1 MNRKTIGFY
10 DYTVILTYCALIS
23 ACMGIISAI
32 NHSFSRA
39 VIFLIISGI
48 CDMFDGTVAST
59 KDRTPAE
66 KKFGIQIDSLS
77 DLVSFGVMPA
87 VFVYCITGQNKA
99 CNLVVCLYVLAALIR
114 LAYYNVT
121 EEERQQQT
129 SERRSVYLGLPVTVI
144 SILLP
149 LVYTLFR
156 FHVLNTA
163 AIFPILLFIT
173 GGAFITPVEIK
184 KPAYICKFC
193 SAVCEAFSRK

>member
-87 VFVYCITGQNKA
+87 VFVYCI
-99 CNLVVCLYVLAALIR
+99 
-114 LAYYNVT
+114 
-121 EEERQQQT
+121 
-129 SERRSVYLGLPVTVI
+129 PVRT
-144 SILLP
+144 
-149 LVYTLFR
+149 
-156 FHVLNTA
+156 
-163 AIFPILLFIT
+163 
-173 GGAFITPVEIK
+173 
-184 KPAYICKFC
+184 KPATSWSVFMCLRRLSDSPITMSPRRNVSSKPVKD
-193 SAVCEAFSRK
+193 AVSISDFPSR